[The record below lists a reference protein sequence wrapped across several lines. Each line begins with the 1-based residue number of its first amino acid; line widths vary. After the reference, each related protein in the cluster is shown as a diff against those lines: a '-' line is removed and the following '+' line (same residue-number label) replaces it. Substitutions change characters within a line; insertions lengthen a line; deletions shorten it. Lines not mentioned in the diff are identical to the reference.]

1 MDDKLRVAQ
10 QEAVQLQY
18 QLQAR
23 LEEAKA
29 QAAYMQK
36 ELQNR
41 QVCSWNKCIW
51 RLLFILLR
59 VLLTYNKT
67 GLTARMQKTCF

>member
-41 QVCSWNKCIW
+41 QVCS
-51 RLLFILLR
+51 
-59 VLLTYNKT
+59 
-67 GLTARMQKTCF
+67 